1 MYPEAV
7 ICPQVEDE
15 LITDANRPQVGDDL
29 QIIFRIPWGHNKIIL
44 DKCKGNSAK
53 ALFYIRKT
61 IENNWSRDVL
71 LNFLGTDLY
80 ERQGKAITNFSN
92 TLPIEQSDLAQ
103 AITKDP
109 YNFDFLTLR
118 ERYDEK
124 ELKDALIE
132 KVNNFLMEL
141 GTGSAYMGREV
152 RIEVGDTEK
161 FIDMAFANAF
171 LGVNHSLAHKLG
183 AFHHIPHGIANALV
197 LTEVM
202 RYNAAEVPTKMGTF
216 PQYQYPKTLARY
228 AEIGRSVGLT
238 GKDDQE
244 VFEKLLEKLE
254 ELKKIIEI
262 KPTIKDYGVDEKYFL
277 ETLDEMTEQA
287 FNDQCT
293 GTNPRYPLM
302 SELKEIYLKAYY
314 GEGNVPESRKAK
326 EKKETK

>member
-1 MYPEAV
+1 MIA
-7 ICPQVEDE
+7 
-15 LITDANRPQVGDDL
+15 DANRPQVGDDL

-124 ELKDALIE
+124 ELKNALIE

-141 GTGSAYMGREV
+141 GTGFAYMGREV
-152 RIEVGDTEK
+152 RI
-161 FIDMAFANAF
+161 
-171 LGVNHSLAHKLG
+171 
-183 AFHHIPHGIANALV
+183 
-197 LTEVM
+197 
-202 RYNAAEVPTKMGTF
+202 R
-216 PQYQYPKTLARY
+216 
-228 AEIGRSVGLT
+228 
-238 GKDDQE
+238 
-244 VFEKLLEKLE
+244 
-254 ELKKIIEI
+254 
-262 KPTIKDYGVDEKYFL
+262 
-277 ETLDEMTEQA
+277 
-287 FNDQCT
+287 
-293 GTNPRYPLM
+293 
-302 SELKEIYLKAYY
+302 
-314 GEGNVPESRKAK
+314 
-326 EKKETK
+326 